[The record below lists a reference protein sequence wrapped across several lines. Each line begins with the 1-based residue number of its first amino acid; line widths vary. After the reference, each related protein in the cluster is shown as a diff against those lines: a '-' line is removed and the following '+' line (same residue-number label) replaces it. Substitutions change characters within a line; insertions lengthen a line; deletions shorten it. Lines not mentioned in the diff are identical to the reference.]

1 MSVLVVQIPPRQR
14 LSARAAGG
22 EESSAPSGAGTEFA
36 FVTSVDML
44 AITAQGKAAPALLPK
59 ADTVVAVLAEADV
72 AWHRITVPKAPAAK
86 LRAALSGLLEE
97 ALLEE
102 ADALHMALAPNASAG
117 QSAWVAVVQKGWL
130 AAQLEVLDKAGVAV
144 DRVVPSLWPGDAPQ
158 GHFFDSAADA
168 GGAPEPAVT
177 LADVNGLVCLPL
189 AGTLARALLPA
200 MTIQPTHWTTTP
212 AVAAPAERWLG
223 APITVQT
230 DAERALQA
238 ARSLW
243 NLRQFDLTPRRRG
256 SRALRDVGKRFLSPG
271 WRPVRV
277 GLVALALL
285 HVVGLNTW
293 AWAQRR
299 AIDDKRQAQIA
310 LLKAAHPQVR
320 AVLDAPL
327 QMQRETETLRVAA
340 GKPGEGDLEALLS
353 AAASA
358 WPAGQ
363 APVQGLR
370 FEPGQLTLAAPG
382 WSDDQVRAFRE
393 RLRPGGWVA
402 EYSQGRLTI
411 NRAAAPGSRGS

>member
-22 EESSAPSGAGTEFA
+22 EEAPPASGAGIDFA
-36 FVTSVDML
+36 YVLSTDLLVP
-44 AITAQGKAAPALLPK
+44 TAQGRAAPSLLPK
-59 ADTVVAVLAEADV
+59 ADTVVAVLADADV
-72 AWHRITVPKAPAAK
+72 AWHRITMPKAPAAK

-102 ADALHMALAPNASAG
+102 PEGLHLALAPNATAG
-117 QSAWVAVVQKGWL
+117 QSAWVAVVHKAWL
-130 AAQLEVLDKAGVAV
+130 AARLEALDKAGVAV
-144 DRVVPSLWPGDAPQ
+144 DRVVPSAWPGDAPQ
-158 GHFFDSAADA
+158 GHFFDAAADA
-168 GGAPEPAVT
+168 GGAPDPALT
-177 LADVNGLVCLPL
+177 LADVNGLVSLPL

-200 MTIQPTHWTTTP
+200 MAAQPTHWTTTP

-223 APITVQT
+223 TPITVQT
-230 DAERALQA
+230 EAERTLQA

-277 GLVALALL
+277 GLVALAALQL
-285 HVVGLNTW
+285 VGLNAW

-310 LLKAAHPQVR
+310 VLKTTHPQVR

-327 QMQRETETLRVAA
+327 QMQRETDTLRMAA
-340 GKPGEGDLEALLS
+340 GRPGEGDLEALLS
-353 AAASA
+353 AAAAA
-358 WPAGQ
+358 WPDGQ

-382 WSDDQVRAFRE
+382 WTDDQARAFRE
-393 RLRPGGWVA
+393 RLRPGGWAA
-402 EYSQGRLTI
+402 EYNQGRMTI
-411 NRAAAPGSRGS
+411 NRSPVPGARGS